1 MSGELAA
8 FLLVLALGFVPVL
21 VRPRAV
27 ATWLGALVALGGALG
42 FLSFIVDRSDPASEV
57 GRWVV
62 LLGAA
67 GLLHLI
73 AVVAG
78 RREAAPVDRRALAA
92 PVFLYGSSFLIWL
105 ALELVSDAGWARS
118 VPTWAFL
125 AACAIGLVVVPLRS
139 ARGPFDAPMAVV
151 PGLALLCGLGVG
163 RALWPETVTPA
174 ILLSGLAVLG
184 AGIAWMNVG
193 STVRRGAV
201 GSQKRTASPGD
212 GTSSDLGD
220 LLRELARADTPD
232 AVVATVRVA
241 AGRRGMQLMG
251 VVAGRADAPLVE
263 VASPPGREPL
273 SVDPADPLYVALR
286 GGLLVANDEVDL
298 QGVPVPARAAVHR
311 LDALGAHAATPLS
324 VGQRLVGGILV
335 TSEGVLQPAVLQWLA
350 LLGAPVGLALESLE
364 ARAALDRAEARE
376 ASAPIPVG
384 VGDGPAHAHGIVGAS
399 EAIRAVI
406 EQIERVAP
414 TDAAVF
420 IRGETG
426 TGKERVVE
434 AIHGLSGRAQHALV
448 KIPCAALPEPLLE
461 SELFGYE
468 PGAFTGAVDRKEGRF
483 EVADGGT
490 LFFDDVDTLPS
501 GVQAKLLRALQEGEV
516 QRLGSNQVR
525 RVDVRIVAAT
535 NRDLAADVSAG
546 TFREDLYYRLNVVPI
561 LLPALRER
569 KEDIPLLIE
578 HFLETDGKRL
588 GCEVDGIAAD
598 SLADLEA
605 YEWPG
610 NVRELRNVIE
620 RALVMNDGAVL
631 RVAPPVPVEPGP
643 GIDEKDGLGRASLP
657 ELLRRYKTRLVTR
670 ALELSGG
677 NQRQAA
683 EMLGIHRPSLTRMV
697 RELGLRDVAAKK
709 SSRKTGKSR
718 RATE

>member
-1 MSGELAA
+1 M
-8 FLLVLALGFVPVL
+8 FLLVLVLGFFPVL
-21 VRPRAV
+21 MRPRAIP
-27 ATWLGALVALGGALG
+27 TWLGGLVALGGGLG
-42 FLSFIVDRSDPASEV
+42 FLSFIVEGSEPASEV

-62 LLGAA
+62 LVGAA
-67 GLLHLI
+67 ALLHLV
-73 AVVAG
+73 AVVGGGRERRAG
-78 RREAAPVDRRALAA
+78 RLERGALAA
-92 PVFLYGSSFLIWL
+92 PLLVYGSSFVIWL
-105 ALELVSDAGWARS
+105 VLELVSGDGWTRS

-125 AACAIGLVVVPLRS
+125 GACAVGLIVIPLRA
-139 ARGPFDAPMAVV
+139 ARGPLDAPMAVV
-151 PGLALLCGLGVG
+151 PGLAFLCVLGVG
-163 RALWPETVTPA
+163 RELWPGTVPSTVS
-174 ILLSGLAVLG
+174 LLGVAALS

-193 STVRRGAV
+193 AIVRGIVVGGVGTARSTV
-201 GSQKRTASPGD
+201 PGD
-212 GTSSDLGD
+212 GVPPDLGGVLKD
-220 LLRELARADTPD
+220 LARADTPD
-232 AVVATVRVA
+232 AVVAAVRVA
-241 AGRRGMQLMG
+241 VERRKLQLMAI
-251 VVAGRADAPLVE
+251 VAGRADAPLVE
-263 VASPPGREPL
+263 VASPPEREPL
-273 SVDPADPLYVALR
+273 ALDPADPLYVAFR
-286 GGLLVANDEVDL
+286 GGLLVANDEVEVKD
-298 QGVPVPARAAVHR
+298 VPAPARAAVHR
-311 LDALGAHAATPLS
+311 LDALGAHAALPLA
-324 VGQRLVGGILV
+324 VGERFVGGIFV
-335 TSEGVLQPAVLQWLA
+335 TSEGVLQPSALQWLSV
-350 LLGAPVGLALESLE
+350 LGPPVGLALESLDI
-364 ARAALDRAEARE
+364 RAALDRAEAKE

-384 VGDGPAHAHGIVGAS
+384 LGDGPAHAHGIVGAS
-399 EAIRAVI
+399 DAIRAVI

-434 AIHGLSGRAQHALV
+434 AIHGLSERAERALV

-525 RVDVRIVAAT
+525 RVDVRIVSAT
-535 NRDLAADVSAG
+535 NRDLAADVRAG

-569 KEDIPLLIE
+569 REDIPLLIE

-598 SLADLEA
+598 SVADLEA

-620 RALVMNDGAVL
+620 RALVMNEGDVL
-631 RVAPPVPVEPGP
+631 RVAAPAESAPGS
-643 GIDEKDGLGRASLP
+643 DDQDGLGRASLP

-697 RELGLRDVAAKK
+697 RELGLRDVTAKK
-709 SSRKTGKSR
+709 SSGRARNAR
-718 RATE
+718 RASD